1 MLRKTALIA
10 ILFLYVLPTLAQNEL
25 DAFKYI
31 IIQKKY
37 DFLKSE
43 NQYRLNSYTKQL
55 FDGEGYT
62 TIVQGETYPEEV
74 KANPC
79 IAVIADIVDESS
91 SFTTKLKLVL
101 INCYDEVVFTSI
113 LGTSKIKQ
121 YDKTYTDALNKCFVS
136 VKELNYKYDPSLL
149 INQKSEQKT
158 TVAIVP
164 VASADKRNVET
175 VAEPVKFDEPVKV
188 AEPLIVTEPVK
199 AVESE
204 AVVPVAAAAVPVA
217 TKETKP
223 EDIQEPETGF
233 AVAKSY
239 KNENTSFF

>member
-43 NQYRLNSYTKQL
+43 NLYRLNSYTKQL
-55 FDGEGYT
+55 FDGEGYAT
-62 TIVQGETYPEEV
+62 LVQGETYPEEV

-91 SFTTKLKLVL
+91 AFTTKLKLVL
-101 INCYDEVVFTSI
+101 KNCYDEVVFTSI

-121 YDKTYTDALNKCFVS
+121 FDKTYTDALNKCFVS
-136 VKELNYKYDPSLL
+136 IKELNYKYDPSLL
-149 INQKSEQKT
+149 IKENAGHQQRFIIKYNHYFFRQC
-158 TVAIVP
+158 TVI
-164 VASADKRNVET
+164 T
-175 VAEPVKFDEPVKV
+175 I
-188 AEPLIVTEPVK
+188 LIIVTLYT
-199 AVESE
+199 
-204 AVVPVAAAAVPVA
+204 VVL
-217 TKETKP
+217 
-223 EDIQEPETGF
+223 IL
-233 AVAKSY
+233 
-239 KNENTSFF
+239 